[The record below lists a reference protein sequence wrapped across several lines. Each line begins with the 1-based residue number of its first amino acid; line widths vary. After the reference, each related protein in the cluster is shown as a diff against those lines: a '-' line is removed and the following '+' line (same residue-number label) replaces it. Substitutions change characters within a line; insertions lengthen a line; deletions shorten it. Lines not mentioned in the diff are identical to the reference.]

1 MKLIVADLDGTLIH
15 KGFSKETLNTVK
27 KLQDQGFIFT
37 IATGR
42 HISTAKDYVK
52 ELNVKYPAI
61 YSNGAYIYD
70 MENNKVI
77 YQALIDES
85 TALQTIKICNS
96 HHMDFIIY
104 TIDHIYATQ
113 KAKDK
118 MISRIGNYDVD
129 VVSDE
134 ELKIHLKK
142 GIIKILVIDDDIEQI
157 NKLRKELNHIKEI
170 YPIQSQKHFL
180 DIGHHLAN
188 KGNALSILAKYLNV
202 SLKDT
207 MAIGD
212 QENDIKMIQVA
223 GVGVAMGDGSSLLKD
238 EADYVTKSF
247 VDNGFSYAVE
257 QFVLINKK

>member
-1 MKLIVADLDGTLIH
+1 MKLVVADLDGTLVH

-27 KLQDQGFIFT
+27 KLQDQGLIFT

-42 HISTAKDYVK
+42 HFLTAKDYVK

-85 TALQTIKICNS
+85 TSLQVMEICNRS
-96 HHMDFIIY
+96 KVDFIIY
-104 TIDHIYATQ
+104 TVNHIYTTQ
-113 KAKDK
+113 KARDK
-118 MISRIGNYDVD
+118 MVSIIGIYDMEI
-129 VVSDE
+129 VSED
-134 ELKIHLKK
+134 ELKLSVKN
-142 GIIKILVIDDDIEQI
+142 GVIKILVIDDDMKRI
-157 NKLRKELNHIKEI
+157 KEVRETLSQIKEI
-170 YPIQSQKHFL
+170 YPIQSQKNFL

-188 KGNALSILAKYLNV
+188 KGNALSILAKHFNI
-202 SLKDT
+202 SLQDS

-238 EADYVTKSF
+238 EADFITKSF
-247 VDNGFSYAVE
+247 QENGFSYAVE
-257 QFVLINKK
+257 KYFFSK